1 MANFKDIIGQESIKK
16 HLQTAIKT
24 GNLSQDNSV
33 LANNCA
39 NICQTAKEYIGI

>member
-24 GNLSQDNSV
+24 GCQSQ
-33 LANNCA
+33 
-39 NICQTAKEYIGI
+39 I